1 MSKQTKN
8 QKGNYFKH
16 FRIYFKSNHP
26 AYIIDEDGNKYIFH
40 RVTSSEKS
48 GHKKNWKIDP
58 NPDKS
63 RNTSM
68 YIVKQEE
75 KDDKKYFSSKL
86 KYNVNLDFIR
96 RKKK

>member
-1 MSKQTKN
+1 MKKS
-8 QKGNYFKH
+8 FFRH

-26 AYIIDEDGNKYIFH
+26 AYIIDEEGNKYVFH

-48 GHKKNWKIDP
+48 GHKKNWRIDP

-63 RNTSM
+63 RKTPM

-75 KDDKKYFSSKL
+75 KDDKKYFSEKL
-86 KYNVNLDFIR
+86 NYNINITFIR